1 MLTMKLNSHEQQ
13 VSEKSLIEFPC
24 RFPIKVMAQKDE
36 RLLPRLFEIISFHD
50 PLLLIEDFS
59 YRESSSGNYLGV
71 TVWVNALNKTQLDNI
86 YLALTGE
93 PMVKVVL

>member
-1 MLTMKLNSHEQQ
+1 MKLNSHEQQ

-59 YRESSSGNYLGV
+59 
-71 TVWVNALNKTQLDNI
+71 
-86 YLALTGE
+86 
-93 PMVKVVL
+93 

>member
-1 MLTMKLNSHEQQ
+1 MKLNSHEQQ

-36 RLLPRLFEIISFHD
+36 RLVPRLFEIISFHD
-50 PLLLIEDFS
+50 PSLLIEDFS
-59 YRESSSGNYLGV
+59 YRESSLGNYLGV
-71 TVWVNALNKTQLDNI
+71 TVWVNALNKAQLNNI

>member
-1 MLTMKLNSHEQQ
+1 MKHSTHKQPVNK
-13 VSEKSLIEFPC
+13 KSLIEFPA
-24 RFPIKVMAQKDE
+24 RFPIKVMGRKDE
-36 RLLPRLFEIISFHD
+36 HLVPRLFEIISFHD

-86 YLALTGE
+86 YLALTSE
-93 PMVKVVL
+93 PMIKVVL

>member
-1 MLTMKLNSHEQQ
+1 MKLNSHEQQ

-86 YLALTGE
+86 YLVLTGE